1 MSTAEATEA
10 VTTHDAGS
18 SDAPPGAARVPF
30 WRRPRKLR
38 RQITGTLMAVALVA
52 VALFGA
58 LNYYAA
64 DQLLLDGTRGEL
76 ESEAALAAQT
86 TELGANRLLGRVGSV
101 ASDPGLV
108 DAVDDF
114 VTGFDDL
121 RGVALDVEQSATLEA
136 VYQNEVVDPINEL
149 DIIAITLDD
158 VLPRTDAGR
167 WIQYHYTLPDEAR
180 TGDRASDPSPRA
192 AAYDAAVAEHDGYLS
207 ALSNTF
213 RGGDLLLIDT
223 KANVVY
229 STEQRIDI
237 GTNLGTG
244 PYADSALAALVTD
257 ELRRVRAGE
266 ALLTD
271 FTVYVPGGAKPVLFA
286 ATVIRSGNQI
296 VGTLA
301 VEIPLDAIDSIT
313 GSETT
318 TDRSGLDDVDTYIV
332 ADSLVLQSTPRT
344 WFEDPEAYL
353 EGIDDPDTRSV
364 VEALGSPVG
373 IEVIDTQPVRV
384 ALDGTPFIGRSKNEA
399 GQSVYSSSRSL
410 DVPGA
415 TWVVVTEIPQSV
427 AREPLN
433 QYLIRMGLVA
443 ALLLPLAAVIGF
455 LLARRLTRPIPV
467 AVAAASAVAAG
478 ERDLH
483 LPELGRDEFGDLGR
497 RLTKMAARLGRQER
511 ALEDEY
517 ERKRELL
524 LTVLPP
530 HLVGGDGV
538 VSGTGEYVDVAT
550 VIAVVIDTDESEL
563 DSRDELADA
572 LATVTATAERLAT
585 ELGVERIRVAA
596 DRSLFVAGTSGDE
609 DGADDAL
616 RFVAALAHEL
626 RGLADDAGLT
636 LSVHIGLSTGQVATG
651 VLARGSLTFGAW
663 GEPVRRALAISALS
677 NADEILVDEST
688 IEAAEGDWS
697 WESADDVVDLDDQPI
712 AVRSLVV
719 PTDGDGS

>member
-1 MSTAEATEA
+1 MTP
-10 VTTHDAGS
+10 DADP
-18 SDAPPGAARVPF
+18 SDAASSAASVPF

-64 DQLLLDGTRGEL
+64 DQLLLDGTKGEL

-86 TELGANRLLGRVGSV
+86 TELGANRLSGRVAAV

-114 VTGFDDL
+114 VGGFDGL
-121 RGVALDVEQSATLEA
+121 SGVSLDIEQSATLEA
-136 VYQNEVVDPINEL
+136 YYQSEVVDPINDL
-149 DIIAITLDD
+149 DIITISLED

-180 TGDRASDPSPRA
+180 AGDEANGPTPGT
-192 AAYDAAVAEHDGYLS
+192 AAYDAAVARHGDFLS
-207 ALSNTF
+207 SLSDTF
-213 RGGDLLLIDT
+213 GGGDLLLIDT
-223 KANVVY
+223 DANVTY
-229 STEQRIDI
+229 STDQRIDI

-244 PYADSALAALVTD
+244 PYADSALASLVTD
-257 ELRRVRAGE
+257 ELGRVRAGE

-301 VEIPLDAIDSIT
+301 VEIPLEAIDSIT
-313 GSETT
+313 GAGSTT
-318 TDRSGLDDVDTYIV
+318 GRSGLDDVDTYIV
-332 ADSLVLQSTPRT
+332 SDSLVLQSTPQA
-344 WFEDPEAYL
+344 WFDDPEAYL

-373 IEVIDTQPVRV
+373 VETIDTEPVRV
-384 ALDGTPFIGRSKNEA
+384 TLDGTPFVGRSKNEA
-399 GQSVYSSSRSL
+399 GQTVYSSSTSI

-415 TWVVVTEIPQSV
+415 TWVVVTEIPLSV

-433 QYLIRMGLVA
+433 LYLVKMGIVA
-443 ALLLPLAAVIGF
+443 ALLLPLAAAMGF
-455 LLARRLTRPIPV
+455 LLARRLTRPIPL
-467 AVAAASAVAAG
+467 AVAAASAVADG
-478 ERDLH
+478 ERHLDL
-483 LPELGRDEFGDLGR
+483 PQLGRDEFGDLGR
-497 RLTKMAARLGRQER
+497 RLTRMAATLGRQEQ

-530 HLVGGDGV
+530 HLVGDDGI

-550 VIAVVIDTDESEL
+550 VIAVAVDTDDSER
-563 DSRDELADA
+563 DGSDELANA

-596 DRSLFVAGTSGDE
+596 DRSLFVAGTSSDE

-616 RFVAALAHEL
+616 GFAATLAHEL
-626 RGLADDAGLT
+626 RGLADQAGVTLT
-636 LSVHIGLSTGQVATG
+636 VHIGLSTGQVATG

-677 NADEILVDEST
+677 NADEVLVDEST
-688 IEAAEGDWS
+688 VEAAAGDWS
-697 WESADDVVDLDDQPI
+697 WESADDMVDLDDQPI
-712 AVRSLVV
+712 AVRSLVA
-719 PTDGDGS
+719 PTAGDDS